1 MRPIDPFKLQQEN
14 QQLKVRLDSIHE
26 QLRRL
31 KRIPSAGLPERVASG
46 PDFTGCWAMLPLF
59 GRTMLKAVL
68 GPTVSATV
76 IEVLDRLYRN
86 ADLPITR

>member
-1 MRPIDPFKLQQEN
+1 
-14 QQLKVRLDSIHE
+14 
-26 QLRRL
+26 
-31 KRIPSAGLPERVASG
+31 
-46 PDFTGCWAMLPLF
+46 
-59 GRTMLKAVL
+59 MLKAVL

>member
-1 MRPIDPFKLQQEN
+1 MRQIDPPKLQQEN
-14 QQLKVRLDSIHE
+14 QQLKAKLDSIRE

-59 GRTMLKAVL
+59 GRNMLRAVL
-68 GPTVSATV
+68 GQAISATV
-76 IEVLDRLYRN
+76 IEVLDALYRN